1 MIEAEGG
8 TLMEIVLLY
17 LEMLFTG
24 ADESTKDANP
34 GTDHM
39 PIGK

>member
-1 MIEAEGG
+1 
-8 TLMEIVLLY
+8 METVLLY
-17 LEMLFTG
+17 LDMLFTG

-34 GTDHM
+34 GTNHM